1 VSPQKGPTIADYF
14 RKPPKGPPDAAS
26 AAAASPRSEPVVVDL
41 RGSSDDDEAA
51 PPPPPRRHRLSLGA
65 AVELVGLS
73 NAEFNGRRG
82 VVAAPPAD
90 LAAGRIAVDVDGRT
104 LSLKRENVVAARS
117 ASLPRAAPPPPPPPT
132 PTVEPSS
139 VDDAL
144 PDFDP
149 ARGLDAVLAADGRP
163 AYAIVARAL
172 DAVSATRSR
181 LAKEVAL
188 TNSLRWALAAP
199 TTSAQ
204 DLAALCYLLAPTR
217 DSQGGGHRLE
227 PDWQHVALGLP
238 SKAIAAGCA
247 AGAGASPDALKAAA
261 RRTGGLAD
269 AVVALRAGP
278 PSFFK
283 AKAPEAVARSRS
295 AADVRASL
303 RALGRAR
310 SDRAKVDGI
319 AALVRMTRGHEAKW
333 LVKTLPPAMQG
344 VGISLEATVLP
355 CLGRAALV
363 RCKGPRV
370 AKTDLQR
377 AGKAI
382 REAYARRGDVEIVAE
397 AVLGVIRGGESDFHG
412 ALEEALGRACRL
424 APGVPPAPML
434 ANPANSVKDAVARL
448 LKYKKG
454 GKNPAI
460 AVERKYDGQ
469 RAAIHRTASGEVRIF
484 NRKNDD
490 MTAKYPDVVEYV
502 NAAAPRG
509 VAFCLD
515 AEIVPVGE
523 DNKPRPFQELST
535 RKRVDV
541 ASAVLQPRVRVA
553 LFDLLWLGAEDITS
567 RPLTERRRA
576 LKAAF
581 PAGRDVCFADDG
593 CSDVGDLMAED
604 VEETIMSALHDAVDA
619 GTEGLM
625 LKRLD
630 APYEFSTGST
640 RSNAWVK
647 LKKDY
652 LDGLGDSFDLV
663 VIGGWRGQGR
673 KNKWVSPVLV
683 AARDPATGAL
693 GSVCRVMSGLKDE
706 FYREFTTRML
716 GGEISDD
723 RRPPGSRLLRA
734 GPAPGVV
741 TGETCKYWFNP
752 EVVWEVKG
760 ADLSLSP
767 VHKAAAGLV
776 HAQRGISL
784 RFPRFLRERPDKS
797 VRDAATFAEVAERY
811 RAQSNVSK

>member
-1 VSPQKGPTIADYF
+1 M
-14 RKPPKGPPDAAS
+14 
-26 AAAASPRSEPVVVDL
+26 AAAPAAAPATPAAEAPVAGSPRSEHVVVDL
-41 RGSSDDDEAA
+41 RGSSDDDDAAAVPPRPAALTPAIDLTQAEDRSAA
-51 PPPPPRRHRLSLGA
+51 PPPPA
-65 AVELVGLS
+65 
-73 NAEFNGRRG
+73 
-82 VVAAPPAD
+82 
-90 LAAGRIAVDVDGRT
+90 
-104 LSLKRENVVAARS
+104 
-117 ASLPRAAPPPPPPPT
+117 
-132 PTVEPSS
+132 PTVEPAS
-139 VDDAL
+139 VDEAL
-144 PDFDP
+144 PAFDP
-149 ARGLDAVLAADGRP
+149 TLGLDAVLAADGRP

-172 DAVSATRSR
+172 DSVSATRSR

-188 TNSLRWALAAP
+188 TNALRWALAVPA
-199 TTSAQ
+199 TNAR

-227 PDWQHVALGLP
+227 PDWQHVALGLS
-238 SKAIAAGCA
+238 SKAIASGCA
-247 AGAGASPDALKAAA
+247 AGCGASPDGLKAAA

-283 AKAPEAVARSRS
+283 QKQRAPEVTRSRA
-295 AADVRASL
+295 AADIRASL
-303 RALGRAR
+303 RALGRSQGHG
-310 SDRAKVDGI
+310 SDRSKVDGI
-319 AALVRMTRGHEAKW
+319 AALVRMTRGREAKW

-370 AKTDLQR
+370 AKADLQK
-377 AGKAI
+377 AGKTV
-382 REAYARRGDVEIVAE
+382 REAYARRGDVEVIAD
-397 AVLGVIRGGESDFHG
+397 AVLGVVRGGESDFHG
-412 ALEEALGRACRL
+412 ALVEALGRACKL

-434 ANPANSVKDAVARL
+434 ANAANSVKDAVARL

-454 GKNPAI
+454 EKGNPSI

-469 RAAIHRTASGEVRIF
+469 RAAIHGTAAGEVRIF
-484 NRKNDD
+484 SRKNDD
-490 MTAKYPDVVEYV
+490 MTLKFPDVVRFV
-502 NAAAPRG
+502 NAAAPSG

-523 DNKPRPFQELST
+523 DNKPKAFQELSS
-535 RKRVDV
+535 RKRENVDAACV
-541 ASAVLQPRVRVA
+541 GVRVRVC
-553 LFDLLWLGAEDITS
+553 LFDLLWLSAEDITG
-567 RPLTERRRA
+567 RPLVERRKA

-581 PAGRDVCFADDG
+581 GPSSRDVCYADDG
-593 CSDVGDLMAED
+593 ACGDMTIDDDD
-604 VEETIMSALHDAVDA
+604 VEETLMSALHDAVAA

-630 APYEFSTGST
+630 APYEFSAGP

-693 GSVCRVMSGLKDE
+693 GSVCRVMSGLNDV
-706 FYREFTTRML
+706 FYREFTTRVL
-716 GGEISDD
+716 GGEISGDKS
-723 RRPPGSRLLRA
+723 PSGGLLRN

-741 TGETCKYWFNP
+741 TGESCKYWFTP
-752 EVVWEVKG
+752 EIVWEVKG

-776 HAQRGISL
+776 SERGISL
-784 RFPRFLRERPDKS
+784 RFPRFLRERPDKA
-797 VRDAATFAEVAERY
+797 VTQAATFAEVADRY
-811 RAQSNVSK
+811 RAQSNI

>member
-1 VSPQKGPTIADYF
+1 
-14 RKPPKGPPDAAS
+14 
-26 AAAASPRSEPVVVDL
+26 
-41 RGSSDDDEAA
+41 
-51 PPPPPRRHRLSLGA
+51 
-65 AVELVGLS
+65 
-73 NAEFNGRRG
+73 
-82 VVAAPPAD
+82 
-90 LAAGRIAVDVDGRT
+90 
-104 LSLKRENVVAARS
+104 
-117 ASLPRAAPPPPPPPT
+117 
-132 PTVEPSS
+132 
-139 VDDAL
+139 
-144 PDFDP
+144 
-149 ARGLDAVLAADGRP
+149 
-163 AYAIVARAL
+163 
-172 DAVSATRSR
+172 
-181 LAKEVAL
+181 
-188 TNSLRWALAAP
+188 
-199 TTSAQ
+199 
-204 DLAALCYLLAPTR
+204 
-217 DSQGGGHRLE
+217 
-227 PDWQHVALGLP
+227 
-238 SKAIAAGCA
+238 
-247 AGAGASPDALKAAA
+247 
-261 RRTGGLAD
+261 
-269 AVVALRAGP
+269 
-278 PSFFK
+278 
-283 AKAPEAVARSRS
+283 
-295 AADVRASL
+295 
-303 RALGRAR
+303 
-310 SDRAKVDGI
+310 
-319 AALVRMTRGHEAKW
+319 MTRGHEAKW

-412 ALEEALGRACRL
+412 ALVEALGRACRL

-484 NRKNDD
+484 SRKNDD

-523 DNKPRPFQELST
+523 DNKPRAFQELST

-541 ASAVLQPRVRVA
+541 AAAVVGRTSPRGA
-553 LFDLLWLGAEDITS
+553 FDLLWLGAEDITS
-567 RPLTERRRA
+567 RPLVERRRA

-581 PAGRDVCFADDG
+581 GPSSRDVCYADDG
-593 CSDVGDLMAED
+593 CADVADLMAED

-683 AARDPATGAL
+683 AAGSGDGRPGQRLPRDERAHGRVLPGIYDANVRRRDIGRPAAERRPAPQRTGARRRDGRDVSIL
-693 GSVCRVMSGLKDE
+693 VR
-706 FYREFTTRML
+706 TTDRL
-716 GGEISDD
+716 GGEGRGLVAVAGAQ
-723 RRPPGSRLLRA
+723 RRRGPSSPTAWHLPPL
-734 GPAPGVV
+734 PAVP
-741 TGETCKYWFNP
+741 
-752 EVVWEVKG
+752 
-760 ADLSLSP
+760 AR
-767 VHKAAAGLV
+767 AAGQV
-776 HAQRGISL
+776 
-784 RFPRFLRERPDKS
+784 
-797 VRDAATFAEVAERY
+797 VRDAATFAEVAGALPRAERAVMGRERDDY
-811 RAQSNVSK
+811 DNSLAAYASGVDRR